1 MGSTR
6 RWLVGAAA
14 VALVVVGA
22 ACEPKA
28 QMHLD
33 LAVEPTGTYEVLT
46 HKLTLDIT
54 VPCTRATSVA
64 VSAAAASADPQH
76 PLLWLATLDG
86 RSDGTILF
94 RCSGPGDIASRKT
107 EWRVSSAGIA
117 PNPLRVMMMAVTPG
131 FVADPIDYD
140 LVYVT
145 QNVTITR
152 IMCWPTPTTCTRV

>member
-1 MGSTR
+1 MGSTK
-6 RWLVGAAA
+6 RWLAGAAA
-14 VALVVVGA
+14 VVMVLVGA
-22 ACEPKA
+22 GCEPKA

-46 HKLTLDIT
+46 HKLTLNIT

-64 VSAAAASADPQH
+64 VGAAAASADPQH
-76 PLLWLATLDG
+76 PLLWLDALDG
-86 RSDGTILF
+86 RDSIVF
-94 RCSGPGDIASRKT
+94 RCSGPGDVATRKT

-117 PNPLRVMMMAVTPG
+117 PNPLPVMMMAVTSG
-131 FVADPIDYD
+131 FVVEPIDYD
-140 LVYVT
+140 QVYVT